1 MLGYRRIF
9 LMESAFIKR
18 NKFKL
23 LVLFFLIMVLFLVLL
38 IGYGMC
44 SLEKGSKIVSFS
56 DDYISISYVGD
67 LILLK
72 DQVNYSYDSSSLK
85 YNFNYMFEKT
95 KKYFSES
102 DYTIGVF
109 EGPVSNSKLGY
120 STSDYDDGNKIYL
133 GYPTEFAD
141 AVKAS
146 GIDFVSTANNH
157 LMDKG
162 KTGVF
167 NTIDYLDKIGLDHTG
182 SYKSALDKNKV
193 KIINVKG
200 VKIAVL
206 SYTIS
211 SNYYNSDYFI
221 YDEPNLTSVL
231 VSEEDEN
238 FEKIKEMVRKDFE
251 VAKKS
256 SADLILVM
264 PHMGTQFVHDTNE
277 FQDLWN
283 DIFVSYGADIILGD
297 HSHATQPVLFEGG
310 TLIVNSPGNFAN
322 SYVKD
327 DGDATSI
334 VEFYINKKTKKVD
347 KASIVPMY
355 TREVSIGEYQAV
367 PIYDI
372 YEDDSFYDSFD
383 EKELKRINEVQEV
396 VTSSMIGE
404 KVDILQLQK
413 RYFIYKDDNVYFDL
427 SSVLEESSL
436 KKYLDK
442 ASSVS
447 FIGDSITSGVSI
459 NNSHGWYEPLMELY
473 PGIIVNNISHGSYT
487 TKDVIEKFSSKIKES
502 ESDIYFIALGVN
514 DVRYRDEKK
523 CAMTS
528 DEYIENIDRMVNLI
542 ENKESKIVL
551 IAPWYSLINDNIS
564 RISFNEKNELVD
576 EYSSALASY
585 AFDNDF
591 ICIDANNYIEKFLEE
606 HNAFDYYVD
615 YIHPNSD
622 KGIELYSYAV
632 LYDSAWK

>member
-1 MLGYRRIF
+1 MYKSF
-9 LMESAFIKR
+9 FER

-23 LVLFFLIMVLFLVLL
+23 LLLFFLVMVLFLVILV
-38 IGYGMC
+38 GYCIC
-44 SLEKGSKIVSFS
+44 SLVRDSKIIS
-56 DDYISISYVGD
+56 DNKDEDSYVSISYVGD

-72 DQVNYSYDSSSLK
+72 DQVKYSYDSVLK
-85 YNFNYMFEKT
+85 EYNFDYMFEKT

-109 EGPVSNSKLGY
+109 EGPVSNSKMGY
-120 STSDYDDGNKIYL
+120 STSNYGDGNKLYL
-133 GYPTEFAD
+133 GFPTEFAD

-162 KTGVF
+162 KKGVF

-182 SYKSALDKNKV
+182 SYKNAIDKSKV

-206 SYTIS
+206 SYTVS

-231 VSEEDEN
+231 VSKKDKN
-238 FEKIKEMVRKDFE
+238 FEKVRDMVRRDFE
-251 VAKKS
+251 LAKKS

-264 PHMGTQFVHDTNE
+264 PHMGTQFIHVTNE

-297 HSHATQPVLFEGG
+297 HSHATQPVLFEGD
-310 TLIVNSPGNFAN
+310 TLIVNCPGNFAN

-334 VEFYINKKTKKVD
+334 VEFYINKNTKKVD
-347 KASIVPMY
+347 KASVVPMY
-355 TREVSIGEYQAV
+355 TREVSKGKYQAV

-372 YEDDSFYDSFD
+372 YEDNSFYTSFND
-383 EKELKRINEVQEV
+383 KELKRINEVQEV

-404 KVDILQLQK
+404 KVDISQLQK
-413 RYFIYKDDNVYFDL
+413 RYFVYKNENADFDL
-427 SSVLEESSL
+427 SSVLEESSF

-447 FIGDSITSGVSI
+447 FIGDSITSGVSV
-459 NNSHGWYEPLMELY
+459 NNSHGWYEPIMELY
-473 PGIIVNNISHGSYT
+473 PDISVDNISHGGYT
-487 TKDVIEKFSSKIKES
+487 TKDVINRLSSKIKES
-502 ESDIYFIALGVN
+502 DSDVYFIALGVN
-514 DVRYRDEKK
+514 DIRYRDEKK
-523 CAMTS
+523 CSMDS
-528 DEYIENIDRMVNLI
+528 DEYIENIDKIVNLI
-542 ENKESKIVL
+542 ENKEAKIVL
-551 IAPWYSLINDNIS
+551 IAPWYSLINDSIS
-564 RISFNEKNELVD
+564 RISFKEKNELVD
-576 EYSSALASY
+576 EYSSALESY
-585 AFDNDF
+585 ALDNGF
-591 ICIDANNYIEKFLEE
+591 IYIDANNYIEKFLAF

-615 YIHPNSD
+615 YIHPNSS
-622 KGIELYSYAV
+622 KGIKLYSYAV
-632 LYDSAWK
+632 VYDSIKK